1 MLKSWFPDLSEGTR
15 GPRSSSW
22 ALRVCLHH
30 VASPLHQ
37 LTTAPLAW
45 LHRHPRYNPSFAY
58 LGRRLRNQVRRLPS
72 ERDTVGGMHIFAYL
86 RPYLFQ
92 IVHVIWTARG
102 CVDEFSFY
110 GPLRSET
117 GFRHYLPIVL
127 WIHTLPVRTCI
138 GRIAG
143 RCCRNYVWDRSRPW

>member
-1 MLKSWFPDLSEGTR
+1 MLTNQDISTCDIWVGVPVAVS
-15 GPRSSSW
+15 
-22 ALRVCLHH
+22 VCLHR
-30 VASPLHQ
+30 VASPLHR
-37 LTTAPLAW
+37 LATAPLAW

-58 LGRRLRNQVRRLPS
+58 LGRRSRNQVRRFPS

-102 CVDEFSFY
+102 CVDEFSFH

-117 GFRHYLPIVL
+117 GFRHYHPCCSPDTHSPCQDVYRENSGEVLPKL
-127 WIHTLPVRTCI
+127 CL
-138 GRIAG
+138 G
-143 RCCRNYVWDRSRPW
+143 